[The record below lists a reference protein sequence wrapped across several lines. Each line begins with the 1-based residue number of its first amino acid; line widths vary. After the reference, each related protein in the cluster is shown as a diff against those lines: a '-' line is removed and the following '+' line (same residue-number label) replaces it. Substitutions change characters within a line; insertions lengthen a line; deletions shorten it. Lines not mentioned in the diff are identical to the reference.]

1 MAQQCEALAY
11 IHNVSWKGKRP
22 TLDRAR
28 ELLHRM
34 GDPQKRLKFVHIA
47 GTNGK
52 GSTAAITA

>member
-34 GDPQKRLKFVHIA
+34 GDLQKRLKFVHIA

-52 GSTAAITA
+52 G